1 MEGLISTNNQH
12 NLIDIYIILQP
23 QIAEKTLRVYVE
35 FSKIHYIMD
44 HKTIFQYILKHLNS

>member
-23 QIAEKTLRVYVE
+23 QIAEKTL
-35 FSKIHYIMD
+35 FKSLCG
-44 HKTIFQYILKHLNS
+44 ILKDTLYNGPQNNFSVHFKAFK